1 MASGAL
7 TEIPSSPRAPKYDRC
22 ILITGGA
29 GFIASHVV
37 ILLAT
42 KYPNYKIV
50 NFDKLDYCSSL
61 KNLSSVQDLPS
72 ACGLRAA
79 RAARAASGE
88 RGRDLTHRPSPR
100 APLRQTTLS

>member
-1 MASGAL
+1 MSAL
-7 TEIPSSPRAPKYDRC
+7 IEIPGSPRPPKYDRC

-61 KNLSSVQDLPS
+61 KNLASVQDLPS
-72 ACGLRAA
+72 ACGKRRPHRPPPTNDANLLLPRAA
-79 RAARAASGE
+79 
-88 RGRDLTHRPSPR
+88 L
-100 APLRQTTLS
+100 QTILS